1 MADPL
6 GVPLNILAVLQL
18 AAKATLYIKEVKGG
32 SSDKTRLRDE
42 LRSTVLLLEM
52 LKDRLEDD
60 QDEEDG
66 ANHLPTGA
74 LTHSKG
80 PVFQFQKLLEDV
92 IAKLDPKTGA
102 RRIARVLTWP
112 FDKKDVAEILAA
124 MERVKAHFMLVMQKD
139 VVYDKCLRE
148 QSLLDANL
156 ATVNFPSS
164 RCSK

>member
-1 MADPL
+1 MGDPF
-6 GVPLNILAVLQL
+6 GIAVNILTVLQL

-60 QDEEDG
+60 EDDQDG
-66 ANHLPTGA
+66 VRHLPTGP
-74 LTHSKG
+74 LTHSEG
-80 PVFQFQKLLEDV
+80 PVFQFQKLLENV
-92 IAKLDPKTGA
+92 IAKLDPITGVS
-102 RRIARVLTWP
+102 RIARVLTWP

-124 MERVKAHFMLVMQKD
+124 IERVKSHFMLVMQKD
-139 VVYDKCLRE
+139 VVYEECLTG
-148 QSLLDANL
+148 QALHADPG
-156 ATVNFPSS
+156 TGNFPSS